1 MKDSVSL
8 PLPAFSI
15 LATAASFQHR
25 RPAVLHVLETTIIN
39 WQKQIKNLLKQEPE
53 ITRMKFIF
61 YTKDEI
67 QLWTS
72 RINKLNNLKVQL
84 DAAYVKDILMNLE
97 NNNSAYVQSFKNIKD
112 EIEAV
117 CFLILI
123 KSKIY

>member
-1 MKDSVSL
+1 M

-15 LATAASFQHR
+15 LATAANSQQR
-25 RPAVLHVLETTIIN
+25 RPAVLHVLETTIIS

-53 ITRMKFIF
+53 ITRMKSIF

-97 NNNSAYVQSFKNIKD
+97 NNNSAYVQSFINIKD
-112 EIEAV
+112 EIDAV
-117 CFLILI
+117 
-123 KSKIY
+123 KSNNY